1 MALKIGKK
9 KDTPADDW
17 SDSALQDDTTSPPVA
32 TEPADSFGADIVT
45 DTAPPRKNLAPIMLA
60 AGAVL
65 LLTAIGL
72 GVYFL
77 FLNKPAQDAEAPIV
91 ATQPGTSP
99 APEALPDPAN
109 PVVAPATPNTKKPVK
124 GVATPAKPVD
134 DPTKIAV
141 KPASNTIVK
150 VKPGR
155 AGLIPPGTT
164 TPSVQPQPGKP
175 AAAVPKPNM
184 PRPIPVMPD
193 GVAGQQGKGLPP
205 ASAVPVV
212 QPAAA
217 LAPAL
222 KSQLKTLWQQGAAA
236 KHRGDKAAAKR
247 AWQKMLELR
256 PGHPGVQ
263 SAIDKL

>member
-9 KDTPADDW
+9 KDVPADDW
-17 SDSALQDDTTSPPVA
+17 SDSASDADAGSTPVA
-32 TEPADSFGADIVT
+32 TEPADSFGDSIVT
-45 DTAPPRKNLAPIMLA
+45 DTEPPRKNLAPVMLA

-77 FLNKPAQDAEAPIV
+77 FLNKPAQDADNPIMVQQPGAPVTEMVPPGEAPV
-91 ATQPGTSP
+91 AV
-99 APEALPDPAN
+99 
-109 PVVAPATPNTKKPVK
+109 PVKKTVRVVKKP
-124 GVATPAKPVD
+124 AQPVD

-141 KPASNTIVK
+141 NPTGNVTVK

-155 AGLIPPGTT
+155 AGIVPTGTS
-164 TPSVQPQPGKP
+164 TPSVQSQSGMP

-212 QPAAA
+212 HPTPA
-217 LAPAL
+217 LSPAL
-222 KSQLKTLWQQGAAA
+222 KSELKTLWQQGAAA

-247 AWQKMLELR
+247 AWQKMLQLH

-263 SAIDKL
+263 EAIDKL

>member
-1 MALKIGKK
+1 MAFKVPFKIGKK
-9 KDTPADDW
+9 KNVPADNW
-17 SDSALQDDTTSPPVA
+17 SDSALDADAGSTPVA
-32 TEPADSFGADIVT
+32 SEPADAFGADIVA

-65 LLTAIGL
+65 LLTAVGL

-77 FLNKPAQDAEAPIV
+77 FLNKPAQDADAPV
-91 ATQPGTSP
+91 VVQQPINP
-99 APEALPDPAN
+99 PILEPDPG
-109 PVVAPATPNTKKPVK
+109 APQTTPPKKPMKVVK
-124 GVATPAKPVD
+124 TPVKPVD

-141 KPASNTIVK
+141 NPTGNVTVK

-155 AGLIPPGTT
+155 AGIALTGTT
-164 TPSVQPQPGKP
+164 VPSVQSRSERP
-175 AAAVPKPNM
+175 ASAVPKPNM

-212 QPAAA
+212 QPTAA
-217 LAPAL
+217 LPPVL

-247 AWQKMLELR
+247 AWQKMLQLR

-263 SAIDKL
+263 EAIDKLG